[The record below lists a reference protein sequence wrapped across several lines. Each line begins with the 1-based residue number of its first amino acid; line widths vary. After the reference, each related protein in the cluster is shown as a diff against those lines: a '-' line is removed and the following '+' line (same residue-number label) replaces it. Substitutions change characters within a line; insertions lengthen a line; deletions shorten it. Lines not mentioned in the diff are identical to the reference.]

1 MRQARL
7 SLWLRAIVP
16 ALHVGLWAI
25 VLAQFAVGCGRGS
38 RTESKPDP
46 LSAGLHTVDIGG
58 STIAYNVAGSDSG
71 PVVFVHPGG
80 PGLEWSYDKM
90 PEVEK
95 FAKLVY
101 IEPIGTGHSSHEAGP
116 RGFNL
121 DRYSADIESLRV
133 KVGLQKFVLL
143 GHSHGGFVAQTY
155 ALAHQ
160 DHLNG
165 LILYDTTPTTGPEW
179 QKDVEAGVAQYKHE
193 PWFPEA
199 VTALGQ
205 ETSAKTDSAMTAIF
219 KAEYPLYFAEYTKRA
234 EEFEPSRAQAI
245 AYIAPTRATDPNAKS
260 DVGVAPSIE
269 VRDRLGEIHVPTLVI
284 VGKKDFVTPEKYS
297 RIIHDAIHDS
307 RLTVLERSGHM
318 GHMEQPVDFA
328 ASVTEFLGSLPR

>member
-1 MRQARL
+1 MRQTRL
-7 SLWLRAIVP
+7 WWT
-16 ALHVGLWAI
+16 GWAI
-25 VLAQFAVGCGRGS
+25 ALVLLGVGCSRGT
-38 RTESKPDP
+38 RTESKTADL
-46 LSAGLHTVDIGG
+46 LSPGLHTVTIGG
-58 STIAYNVAGSDSG
+58 STIAYNVAGIDSG

-90 PEVEK
+90 PDVEQ

-121 DRYSADIESLRV
+121 DRYAADIESLRAQL
-133 KVGLQKFVLL
+133 GLQKFVLL

-160 DHLNG
+160 DRLNG

-179 QKDVEAGVAQYKHE
+179 QKDVEAGLVQYKHE

-205 ETSAKTDSAMTAIF
+205 ETSATTDSAMTAIF
-219 KAEYPLYFAEYTKRA
+219 KAEYPLYFADYTARA
-234 EEFEPSRAQAI
+234 EEFEPSRARAM
-245 AYIAPTRATDPNAKS
+245 AYVAPTRATDPSAK
-260 DVGVAPSIE
+260 DAVGVAPSIE
-269 VRDRLGEIHVPTLVI
+269 VRARLSEIHVPTLVI

-307 RLTVLERSGHM
+307 RLTILDKSGHM
-318 GHMEQPVDFA
+318 GHMEQPTVFA
-328 ASVTEFLGSLPR
+328 GSVREFLQSLPR

>member
-1 MRQARL
+1 MRRSKSWWVVRA
-7 SLWLRAIVP
+7 AIV
-16 ALHVGLWAI
+16 ALALVGAM
-25 VLAQFAVGCGRGS
+25 AGCGRGS
-38 RTESKPDP
+38 RTESKLENP
-46 LSAGLHTVDIGG
+46 LSSGLHTVDIGG
-58 STIAYNVAGSDSG
+58 SKIAYNVAGADSG
-71 PVVFVHPGG
+71 PIVFVHPGG

-95 FAKLVY
+95 FAKMVY
-101 IEPIGTGHSSHEAGP
+101 IEPIGTGHSDHEAGP

-121 DRYSADIESLRV
+121 DRYAADIESLRA
-133 KVGLQKFVLL
+133 KCGLEKFVLL

-160 DHLNG
+160 DRLNG

-179 QKDVEAGVAQYKHE
+179 QKDVEAGVGMFRHE

-199 VTALGQ
+199 AAALGQ
-205 ETSAKTDSAMTAIF
+205 ETSAKTDSAMTEIF
-219 KAEYPLYFAEYTKRA
+219 KREYPLYFADYTARA

-245 AYIAPTRATDPNAKS
+245 AYVAPTRATDPSAKS
-260 DVGVAPSIE
+260 EVGVAPSIE
-269 VRDRLGEIHVPTLVI
+269 VRDRLSEIHVPTMVI

-307 RLTVLERSGHM
+307 RLTILDKSGHM
-318 GHMEQPVDFA
+318 GHMEQPTVFA
-328 ASVTEFLGSLPR
+328 EAVKEFLQSLPR